1 MKAIL
6 KDINGSIK
14 IDTNKGFFV
23 WVDVWK
29 DGGEMMAD
37 WNKYIFHLDNSLD
50 LAIKDF
56 QEDTD
61 NFDLAT
67 SLAIEYYLKHN

>member
-6 KDINGSIK
+6 KDVNGSIK
-14 IDTNKGFFV
+14 IDTQKGFFV

-29 DGGEMMAD
+29 ESDDLMAD
-37 WNKYIFHLDNSLD
+37 WNKYIFHLNNSLD
-50 LAIKDF
+50 IEIKNF
-56 QEDTD
+56 QDNID

-67 SLAIEYYLKHN
+67 SLAIEYYENN

>member
-1 MKAIL
+1 MKAIK

-29 DGGEMMAD
+29 DGEKFVAD
-37 WNKYIFHLDNSLD
+37 WNKYIFHLNDSLD
-50 LAIKDF
+50 LDIKKF

-67 SLAIEYYLKHN
+67 SLAIEYYLKH

>member
-1 MKAIL
+1 MKAIK
-6 KDINGSIK
+6 KDSTGSIL
-14 IDTNKGFFV
+14 IDTSKGFNV
-23 WVDVWK
+23 WLDVFEE
-29 DGGEMMAD
+29 DGELYAD
-37 WNKYIFHLDNSLD
+37 WNKYIFHLDDSLD

-67 SLAIEYYLKHN
+67 SLAIEYYLKH

>member
-1 MKAIL
+1 MKVIK

-29 DGGEMMAD
+29 DGNEMMAD

-67 SLAIEYYLKHN
+67 SLAIEYYLKH

>member
-1 MKAIL
+1 MKAIK
-6 KDINGSIK
+6 KDSTGSIL
-14 IDTNKGFFV
+14 IDTSKGFNV
-23 WVDVWK
+23 WLDVFEE
-29 DGGEMMAD
+29 DGELYAD

-56 QEDTD
+56 QENTD

-67 SLAIEYYLKHN
+67 SLAVEYYLKH

>member
-1 MKAIL
+1 MKVIK

-29 DGGEMMAD
+29 DGNEMMAD

-56 QEDTD
+56 QENTD

-67 SLAIEYYLKHN
+67 SLAVEYYLKH

>member
-1 MKAIL
+1 MKVIK

-29 DGGEMMAD
+29 DGNEMMAD
-37 WNKYIFHLDNSLD
+37 WNKYIFHLDDSLD

-67 SLAIEYYLKHN
+67 SLAIEYYLKH

>member
-1 MKAIL
+1 MKAIK
-6 KDINGSIK
+6 KDSTGSIL
-14 IDTNKGFFV
+14 IDTSKGFNV
-23 WVDVWK
+23 WLDVFEE
-29 DGGEMMAD
+29 DGELYAD

-67 SLAIEYYLKHN
+67 SLAIEYYLKH